1 MTYKQLPLVI
11 TPKGKLI
18 DGEDI
23 RMTWK
28 EKIRRAIQDLED
40 KALRAF
46 LEQADEK

>member
-23 RMTWK
+23 RMIWK

-40 KALRAF
+40 SLRVF